1 MGLADSETSMSFELT
16 ATQLRFITA
25 AQFENIGNKSPIHPQ
40 PQEGLSVK
48 LLARDTEVLLRCS
61 ACVASPVTAF
71 FTLRKGPK
79 K

>member
-1 MGLADSETSMSFELT
+1 
-16 ATQLRFITA
+16 
-25 AQFENIGNKSPIHPQ
+25 
-40 PQEGLSVK
+40 
-48 LLARDTEVLLRCS
+48 LLRCS